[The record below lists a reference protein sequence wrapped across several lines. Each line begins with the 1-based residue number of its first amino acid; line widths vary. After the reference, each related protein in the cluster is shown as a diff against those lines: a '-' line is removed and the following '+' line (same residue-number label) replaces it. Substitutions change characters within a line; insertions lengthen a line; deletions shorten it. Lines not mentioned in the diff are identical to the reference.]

1 MSIEISRRN
10 FLKTAAASL
19 ILAGGGGFT
28 GCDSSKDNDT
38 KNPQFVKHGKDDAFT
53 FNDGTKVVFYD
64 VKSSATG
71 KDPYHA
77 ITFTF
82 TAPDNATATL
92 SLSNFAAYVTAPMTC
107 IGIGVS
113 TSRTASDCT
122 PTSVITT
129 STTIDGTNGTKSKHI
144 LAKFNYVEGTP
155 TFKITYKG
163 QCIKFKANAD
173 SDKADKPY
181 LSTGIYTD
189 IF

>member
-1 MSIEISRRN
+1 M
-10 FLKTAAASL
+10 
-19 ILAGGGGFT
+19 T

-38 KNPQFVKHGKDDAFT
+38 KNPQFVKHGKEDVFT
-53 FNDGTKVVFYD
+53 FSDGTKVVFYE
-64 VKSSATG
+64 VKHSAGG

-82 TAPDNATATL
+82 TAPDNATTTL
-92 SLSNFAAYVTAPMTC
+92 SLSNFTAYVTAPMTC
-107 IGIGVS
+107 IGINV
-113 TSRTASDCT
+113 TATKASDCT

-129 STTIDGTNGTKSKHI
+129 STTIDGTKATKSKPI

-173 SDKADKPY
+173 SDNADKPY

>member
-1 MSIEISRRN
+1 M
-10 FLKTAAASL
+10 
-19 ILAGGGGFT
+19 T

-38 KNPQFVKHGKDDAFT
+38 KNPQFVKHGKDDTFT

-64 VKSSATG
+64 VKSSTEATP
-71 KDPYHA
+71 PYHA

-82 TAPDNATATL
+82 TAPDKATTTL
-92 SLSNFAAYVTAPMTC
+92 SLSNFTAYVTAPMTC
-107 IGIGVS
+107 IGINV
-113 TSRTASDCT
+113 TATKASDCT
-122 PTSVITT
+122 PISVITT
-129 STTIDGTNGTKSKHI
+129 STTIDGTKATKSKPI

-163 QCIKFKANAD
+163 QCIKFKENAD
-173 SDKADKPY
+173 NDKDEKPY

>member
-10 FLKTAAASL
+10 FLKATAASL
-19 ILAGGGGFT
+19 ILVGGGALT

-53 FNDGTKVVFYD
+53 FNDGTKVVFYG
-64 VKSSATG
+64 VKRRAEGNSS
-71 KDPYHA
+71 YHA

-92 SLSNFAAYVTAPMTC
+92 SPLNFAAYVTAPMPC
-107 IGIGVS
+107 IGIN
-113 TSRTASDCT
+113 TTAAKPSESNPD
-122 PTSVITT
+122 SVITS
-129 STTIDGTNGTKSKHI
+129 STTIQATKSKHI

-155 TFKITYKG
+155 TFKITYNG
-163 QCIKFKANAD
+163 QSIKFKENAD
-173 SDKADKPY
+173 SDKTDKPY

>member
-1 MSIEISRRN
+1 M
-10 FLKTAAASL
+10 
-19 ILAGGGGFT
+19 T

-38 KNPQFVKHGKDDAFT
+38 KNPPFVKHGKDDTFT
-53 FNDGTKVVFYD
+53 FNDGTQVVFYD

-107 IGIGVS
+107 IGIN
-113 TSRTASDCT
+113 TTARNASESN
-122 PTSVITT
+122 PTSTTTT
-129 STTIDGTNGTKSKHI
+129 STTIQATKSKPI

-155 TFKITYKG
+155 TFKITYNG
-163 QCIKFKANAD
+163 QSIKFKENAD
-173 SDKADKPY
+173 SDKTDKPY

>member
-1 MSIEISRRN
+1 M
-10 FLKTAAASL
+10 
-19 ILAGGGGFT
+19 T

-64 VKSSATG
+64 VKRRAESAEG
-71 KDPYHA
+71 KSPYHA

-82 TAPDNATATL
+82 TAPDKATATL
-92 SLSNFAAYVTAPMTC
+92 SPLNFAAYVTAPMTC
-107 IGIGVS
+107 IGIN
-113 TSRTASDCT
+113 TTARTPSDCNPDSTTT
-122 PTSVITT
+122 P
-129 STTIDGTNGTKSKHI
+129 STTIQANKSKPI

-155 TFKITYKG
+155 TFKITYNG
-163 QCIKFKANAD
+163 QCIKFKENAD

>member
-1 MSIEISRRN
+1 M
-10 FLKTAAASL
+10 
-19 ILAGGGGFT
+19 T
-28 GCDSSKDNDT
+28 GWDSSKDNDT
-38 KNPQFVKHGKDDAFT
+38 KNRPFVKHGQDDAFT
-53 FNDGTKVVFYD
+53 FSDGTKVVFYE
-64 VKSSATG
+64 VKHSAGG

-82 TAPDNATATL
+82 TAPDKASAFL
-92 SLSNFAAYVTAPMTC
+92 SPANFTAYVTAPMTC
-107 IGIGVS
+107 IGINVTSIRPDS
-113 TSRTASDCT
+113 TISS
-122 PTSVITT
+122 
-129 STTIDGTNGTKSKHI
+129 STEIQAAKSKPI

-173 SDKADKPY
+173 SNEADKPY

>member
-1 MSIEISRRN
+1 M
-10 FLKTAAASL
+10 
-19 ILAGGGGFT
+19 T

-53 FNDGTKVVFYD
+53 FNDGTQVVFCG
-64 VKSSATG
+64 VESSPDG
-71 KDPYHA
+71 NDPYHA
-77 ITFTF
+77 ITFKF
-82 TAPDNATATL
+82 TAPDKAAATL
-92 SLSNFAAYVTAPMTC
+92 SPLNFAAYVTASMTC
-107 IGIGVS
+107 IGINV
-113 TSRTASDCT
+113 TSIKPD
-122 PTSVITT
+122 SVITS
-129 STTIDGTNGTKSKHI
+129 STTIQAAKSKPI

-173 SDKADKPY
+173 SDNADKPY

>member
-1 MSIEISRRN
+1 M
-10 FLKTAAASL
+10 
-19 ILAGGGGFT
+19 T

-38 KNPQFVKHGKDDAFT
+38 KNPEFVKHGKDDAFT

-64 VKSSATG
+64 VKSSTEVNP
-71 KDPYHA
+71 PYHA

-107 IGIGVS
+107 IGINVKDRDPS
-113 TSRTASDCT
+113 WCT
-122 PTSVITT
+122 PDSVITS
-129 STTIDGTNGTKSKHI
+129 STTIQATKSKHI

>member
-10 FLKTAAASL
+10 FLKATAASL
-19 ILAGGGGFT
+19 ILVGGGALT

-64 VKSSATG
+64 IKSRAEG
-71 KDPYHA
+71 KAPYHA

-92 SLSNFAAYVTAPMTC
+92 YPLNFAAYVTAPMPC
-107 IGIGVS
+107 IGINTTATRPSES
-113 TSRTASDCT
+113 TPD
-122 PTSVITT
+122 SVITS
-129 STTIDGTNGTKSKHI
+129 STTIKAAQSKPI

-155 TFKITYKG
+155 TFKITYNG
-163 QCIKFKANAD
+163 QSIKFKENAD

>member
-10 FLKTAAASL
+10 FLKATAASL
-19 ILAGGGGFT
+19 ILVGGGALT

-53 FNDGTKVVFYD
+53 FNDGTKVVFYG
-64 VKSSATG
+64 VKSSAEG
-71 KDPYHA
+71 NSPYHA

-92 SLSNFAAYVTAPMTC
+92 SPLNFAAYVTALMPC
-107 IGIGVS
+107 IGIN
-113 TSRTASDCT
+113 TTAAKPSESN
-122 PTSVITT
+122 PESVITS
-129 STTIDGTNGTKSKHI
+129 STTIQATKSKHI

-163 QCIKFKANAD
+163 QSIKFKENAD

>member
-19 ILAGGGGFT
+19 ILVGGGILT

-53 FNDGTKVVFYD
+53 FSDGTKVVFCG
-64 VKSSATG
+64 VESSPDG

-82 TAPDNATATL
+82 TAPDNARTTL
-92 SLSNFAAYVTAPMTC
+92 SPANFTAYVTASMTC
-107 IGIGVS
+107 IGINV
-113 TSRTASDCT
+113 TSIKPD
-122 PTSVITT
+122 SVITS
-129 STTIDGTNGTKSKHI
+129 STTIQAAKSKPI

-155 TFKITYKG
+155 TFKITYNG

-173 SDKADKPY
+173 SDNDEKPY

>member
-19 ILAGGGGFT
+19 ILAGGGVLT

-64 VKSSATG
+64 VKRSAEGTS
-71 KDPYHA
+71 PYHA

-82 TAPDNATATL
+82 TAPDKATATL
-92 SLSNFAAYVTAPMTC
+92 SPSNFSAYVTALMTC
-107 IGIGVS
+107 VGINVS
-113 TSRTASDCT
+113 AQKPSDSNPIST
-122 PTSVITT
+122 ITT
-129 STTIDGTNGTKSKHI
+129 STTIQAAKSKPI

-155 TFKITYKG
+155 TFKITYNG
-163 QCIKFKANAD
+163 QSIKFKANAD

-181 LSTGIYTD
+181 LSTGIYAD

>member
-19 ILAGGGGFT
+19 ILAGGGVLT

-64 VKSSATG
+64 VKRSAEGTS
-71 KDPYHA
+71 PYHA

-82 TAPDNATATL
+82 TAPDKATATL
-92 SLSNFAAYVTAPMTC
+92 SPSNFSAYVTALMTC
-107 IGIGVS
+107 VGINVS
-113 TSRTASDCT
+113 AQKPSDSNPIST
-122 PTSVITT
+122 ITT
-129 STTIDGTNGTKSKHI
+129 STTIQAAKSKPI

-163 QCIKFKANAD
+163 QSIKFKANAD

-181 LSTGIYTD
+181 LSTGIYAD

>member
-19 ILAGGGGFT
+19 ILAGGGVLT

-53 FNDGTKVVFYD
+53 FNDGTKVVFYG
-64 VKSSATG
+64 VKSSAEG
-71 KDPYHA
+71 NSPYHA

-82 TAPDNATATL
+82 TAPDKATATL
-92 SLSNFAAYVTAPMTC
+92 SPLNFAAYVTAPMTC
-107 IGIGVS
+107 IGINTTARNASESNPDS
-113 TSRTASDCT
+113 TI
-122 PTSVITT
+122 TS
-129 STTIDGTNGTKSKHI
+129 STTIQAAKFLHI

-155 TFKITYKG
+155 TFKITYNG

>member
-19 ILAGGGGFT
+19 ILAGGGVLT

-38 KNPQFVKHGKDDAFT
+38 KNPQFVKHGKDDTFT

-82 TAPDNATATL
+82 TAPDNATSTL

-107 IGIGVS
+107 IGINVTSIKPDS
-113 TSRTASDCT
+113 TI
-122 PTSVITT
+122 TS
-129 STTIDGTNGTKSKHI
+129 STTIQATKSKPI

>member
-10 FLKTAAASL
+10 FLKTAVASL
-19 ILAGGGGFT
+19 ILAGGGVLT

-38 KNPQFVKHGKDDAFT
+38 KNPEFVKHGKDDAFT
-53 FNDGTKVVFYD
+53 FNDGTKVVFYG
-64 VKSSATG
+64 VKSRAESAEG
-71 KDPYHA
+71 KAPYHA

-92 SLSNFAAYVTAPMTC
+92 SPLNFAAYVTAPMTC
-107 IGIGVS
+107 IGINTTARTPSES
-113 TSRTASDCT
+113 TPD
-122 PTSVITT
+122 SVITS
-129 STTIDGTNGTKSKHI
+129 STTIQATKSKPI

-173 SDKADKPY
+173 SDNADKPY
-181 LSTGIYTD
+181 LSTGIYAD

>member
-10 FLKTAAASL
+10 FLKATAASL
-19 ILAGGGGFT
+19 ILVGGGALT

-38 KNPQFVKHGKDDAFT
+38 QNPQFVKHGKDDAFT

-64 VKSSATG
+64 IKSRAESVEG
-71 KDPYHA
+71 KAPYHA

-92 SLSNFAAYVTAPMTC
+92 SPLNFAAYVTALMPC
-107 IGIGVS
+107 IGINTTAAKPSESNPDS
-113 TSRTASDCT
+113 TITSSATIQAARSR
-122 PTSVITT
+122 
-129 STTIDGTNGTKSKHI
+129 HI

-163 QCIKFKANAD
+163 QSIKFKANAD

>member
-19 ILAGGGGFT
+19 ILAGGGVLT

-38 KNPQFVKHGKDDAFT
+38 KNPPFVKHGKDDAFT

-64 VKSSATG
+64 VKRSAEGTS
-71 KDPYHA
+71 PYHA

-82 TAPDNATATL
+82 TAPDKATATL
-92 SLSNFAAYVTAPMTC
+92 SPLNFAAYVTAPMTC
-107 IGIGVS
+107 IGIN
-113 TSRTASDCT
+113 TTARNASESN
-122 PTSVITT
+122 PTSTTTT
-129 STTIDGTNGTKSKHI
+129 STTIQATKSKPI

-155 TFKITYKG
+155 TFKITYNG
-163 QCIKFKANAD
+163 QSIKFKENAD
-173 SDKADKPY
+173 SDKAEKPY
-181 LSTGIYTD
+181 LSTGIYTA

>member
-10 FLKTAAASL
+10 FLKATAASL
-19 ILAGGGGFT
+19 ILVGGGALT

-64 VKSSATG
+64 IKSRAESVEG
-71 KDPYHA
+71 KAPYHA

-92 SLSNFAAYVTAPMTC
+92 SPLNFAAYVTALMPC
-107 IGIGVS
+107 IGINTTAVKPSES
-113 TSRTASDCT
+113 TPD
-122 PTSVITT
+122 SVITS
-129 STTIDGTNGTKSKHI
+129 STTIKAAKSKPI

-155 TFKITYKG
+155 TFKITYNG
-163 QCIKFKANAD
+163 QSIKFKENAD

>member
-1 MSIEISRRN
+1 M
-10 FLKTAAASL
+10 
-19 ILAGGGGFT
+19 T

-64 VKSSATG
+64 IKHSAEG

-82 TAPDNATATL
+82 TAPDKADAIL
-92 SLSNFAAYVTAPMTC
+92 SPSNFSAYVTALMTC
-107 IGIGVS
+107 IGIN
-113 TSRTASDCT
+113 TTARKASESD
-122 PTSVITT
+122 PT
-129 STTIDGTNGTKSKHI
+129 STTTPSTTIQATKSKPI

>member
-10 FLKTAAASL
+10 CLKTAAASL
-19 ILAGGGGFT
+19 ILAGGGVLT

-38 KNPQFVKHGKDDAFT
+38 KNPPFVKHGKDDAFT

-82 TAPDNATATL
+82 TVPDNATATL

-107 IGIGVS
+107 IGINAS
-113 TSRTASDCT
+113 AQKPSDCT

-129 STTIDGTNGTKSKHI
+129 STTIDGTNGTKSKPI

-173 SDKADKPY
+173 SDNADKPY

>member
-1 MSIEISRRN
+1 M
-10 FLKTAAASL
+10 
-19 ILAGGGGFT
+19 T

-38 KNPQFVKHGKDDAFT
+38 KNPQFVKHGKDDTFT

-82 TAPDNATATL
+82 TAPDNATSTL

-107 IGIGVS
+107 IGINVTSIKPDS
-113 TSRTASDCT
+113 TI
-122 PTSVITT
+122 TS
-129 STTIDGTNGTKSKHI
+129 STTIQATKSKPI

>member
-1 MSIEISRRN
+1 MMSIEISRRN

-19 ILAGGGGFT
+19 ILVGGVLT

-38 KNPQFVKHGKDDAFT
+38 KNPPFVKYGKDDTFT
-53 FNDGTKVVFYD
+53 FNDGTKVVFYG
-64 VKSSATG
+64 VKSRAEG

-82 TAPDNATATL
+82 TAPASADSVL
-92 SLSNFAAYVTAPMTC
+92 SPSNFSAYVTALMTC
-107 IGIGVS
+107 VGIN
-113 TSRTASDCT
+113 TTATKPSESD
-122 PTSVITT
+122 PT
-129 STTIDGTNGTKSKHI
+129 STTTPSTTIKAAKSKPI

-173 SDKADKPY
+173 SDKTDKPY

>member
-19 ILAGGGGFT
+19 ILAGGGVLT

-38 KNPQFVKHGKDDAFT
+38 KNPEFVKHGKDDAFT
-53 FNDGTKVVFYD
+53 FNDGTKVVFYG
-64 VKSSATG
+64 VKSSAEGTS
-71 KDPYHA
+71 PYHA

-82 TAPDNATATL
+82 TAPAKATATL
-92 SLSNFAAYVTAPMTC
+92 SPLNFSAYVTALMTC
-107 IGIGVS
+107 IGIN
-113 TSRTASDCT
+113 TTARTASESD
-122 PTSVITT
+122 PTSTITS
-129 STTIDGTNGTKSKHI
+129 STTIQATKSKPI

-163 QCIKFKANAD
+163 QSIKFKANAD

>member
-1 MSIEISRRN
+1 M
-10 FLKTAAASL
+10 
-19 ILAGGGGFT
+19 T

-64 VKSSATG
+64 VKRSAEG
-71 KDPYHA
+71 KNPYHA

-92 SLSNFAAYVTAPMTC
+92 SPSNFSAYVTALMTC
-107 IGIGVS
+107 VGIN
-113 TSRTASDCT
+113 TTARTASESD
-122 PTSVITT
+122 PTSTITT
-129 STTIDGTNGTKSKHI
+129 STTIQAAKSKPI

-155 TFKITYKG
+155 TFKITYNG

-181 LSTGIYTD
+181 LSTGIYAA